1 MSGGR
6 SGGYDHP
13 FINNNTEEA
22 INQKVAL
29 PEIKNP
35 QIVLNNCVYFE
46 QPEGKDL
53 KGKVVCVDEG
63 GHFVVFVHEEVTKDG
78 EMVFTGY
85 VAGWDEYEI
94 LGTVIEGLTL
104 PMKEGLYKEEIVL
117 DMEGTINPEFIE
129 KLKNEALQNKSENKE

>member
-1 MSGGR
+1 
-6 SGGYDHP
+6 
-13 FINNNTEEA
+13 
-22 INQKVAL
+22 L
-29 PEIKNP
+29 PQIKNP
-35 QIVLNNCVYFE
+35 RDSLYHSIHFGDPAN
-46 QPEGKDL
+46 EGDPYQR
-53 KGKVVCVDEG
+53 VSVDED